1 MPTGRPFRK
10 GRSGNP
16 GGRPRVIGE
25 LRDLARAHAPEAF
38 KELARLTVKARS
50 EAVRLAAIRELFD
63 RGYDKPAQ
71 RRDAMVSVGPDPLN
85 PDQPRVS
92 VAVSFVDPPDNPE
105 DQ

>member
-1 MPTGRPFRK
+1 MRGRPFKK
-10 GRSGNP
+10 GQSGNP
-16 GGRPRVIGE
+16 GGRPRVIAE
-25 LRDLARAHAPEAF
+25 LRDLARAHAPEAI
-38 KELARLTVKARS
+38 KELARLAVKARS
-50 EAVRLAAIRELFD
+50 ESARVAAIRELLD

-92 VAVSFVDPPDNPE
+92 VAVSFVDPPEYPE